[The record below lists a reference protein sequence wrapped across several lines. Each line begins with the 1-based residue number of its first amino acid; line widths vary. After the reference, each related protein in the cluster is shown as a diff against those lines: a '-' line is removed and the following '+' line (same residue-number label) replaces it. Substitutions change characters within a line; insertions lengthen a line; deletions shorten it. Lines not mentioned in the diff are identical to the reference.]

1 MSGGSGT
8 TSVFS
13 FTTGA
18 DVLLV
23 VSNLAFLI
31 PAITACWLY
40 RNSPSPRL
48 HRRVLMLIA
57 AANYLGI
64 LLASSTYHLC
74 NSFSAT
80 CLFEAATHK
89 SIDFFFAQLVI
100 PLSAILVIHVPPK
113 WEALDWWWMIIF
125 ATLLFVLEITIG
137 EGFIVQMALALSCF
151 VVVAIYWAGYAI
163 YTKEKLGHALFPAY
177 DWENFVLAIALTFM
191 AVSLFATQ
199 MQWHSGYWAIHST
212 WHVLG
217 ALGQYFLLGIYLPLR
232 AAKTVIVTLEDV
244 VRHGA
249 LYMKDTAPGSA
260 VVDVMESLGLL
271 EEGRAGSKAISH
283 VTPASLF

>member
-1 MSGGSGT
+1 MSGT
-8 TSVFS
+8 TSAFS

-31 PAITACWLY
+31 PGITAIYLY
-40 RNSPSPRL
+40 NYSDSPRL
-48 HRRVLMLIA
+48 YRRVLMLIA
-57 AANYLGI
+57 AANYFAI

-80 CLFEAATHK
+80 CLFDAATHK

-100 PLSAILVIHVPPK
+100 PLSAILVIHVPPN
-113 WEALDWWWMIIF
+113 WRALDWWWMVFF
-125 ATLLFVLEITIG
+125 AALLFVLEITIG

-151 VVVAIYWAGYAI
+151 AIVAIYWIGYGI
-163 YTKEKLGHALFPAY
+163 YTKEKFGVWLFPAY
-177 DWENFVLAIALTFM
+177 DWEDFVMAIALTFM

-199 MQWHSGYWAIHST
+199 TQWHSGYWAIHSV

-217 ALGQYFLLGIYLPLR
+217 ALGQYFLLGIYL
-232 AAKTVIVTLEDV
+232 AFTHAQTVIVSF
-244 VRHGA
+244 
-249 LYMKDTAPGSA
+249 KDIINRTTKAA
-260 VVDVMESLGLL
+260 NQIMF
-271 EEGRAGSKAISH
+271 RAEPELTEIIMSTSSSSKIDH
-283 VTPASLF
+283 TTPASLF

>member
-1 MSGGSGT
+1 MSGT

-31 PAITACWLY
+31 PGITACWLY
-40 RNSPSPRL
+40 LYSPSPRL
-48 HRRVLMLIA
+48 YRRVLMLIA
-57 AANYLGI
+57 AANYFGI
-64 LLASSTYHLC
+64 LFASSTYHLC

-89 SIDFFFAQLVI
+89 SIDFFFAQLII
-100 PLSAILVIHVPPK
+100 PLSAILVIHVPRK
-113 WEALDWWWMIIF
+113 WEAVDWWWMVIF
-125 ATLLFVLEITIG
+125 AALLFVLEITIG
-137 EGFIVQMALALSCF
+137 EGFIVQMALALACF
-151 VVVAIYWAGYAI
+151 AIVAGYWAGYAI

-177 DWENFVLAIALTFM
+177 DWENLVLAVGLTFM

-199 MQWHSGYWAIHST
+199 VQWHSGYWAIHST

-217 ALGQYFLLGIYLPLR
+217 AVGQYFLLGIYLPYK
-232 AAKTVIVTLEDV
+232 ASKTMIVSLEDV
-244 VRHGA
+244 VKRGTRY
-249 LYMKDTAPGSA
+249 LRENAPIQVSRA
-260 VVDVMESLGLL
+260 MDDFGLM
-271 EEGRAGSKAISH
+271 EEGKMEHA
-283 VTPASLF
+283 TPSSLF